1 MFFSLLHVIRQS
13 SALVFILIYKARLCV
28 CPSVRPPL
36 TPKSDIFAQ
45 FFSILCVHFML
56 SQWYF
61 CFVKRRWNTI
71 LPRFEGAHIAYWK
84 ASSLELC
91 FAEIWMIRNVREWSE
106 YKAGSS
112 LGWRNWF
119 YYFNERWWRIASDQ
133 QETQY
138 TSHQPSLIRKHEIKL
153 AFLPPQPP
161 VNMLNFMNELFLEK
175 NGPNVGIYCV
185 VKDLSLFHL

>member
-1 MFFSLLHVIRQS
+1 
-13 SALVFILIYKARLCV
+13 
-28 CPSVRPPL
+28 
-36 TPKSDIFAQ
+36 
-45 FFSILCVHFML
+45 ML

-61 CFVKRRWNTI
+61 CLVKRRWNTI
-71 LPRFEGAHIAYWK
+71 LPRFEGAHRAHWK

-91 FAEIWMIRNVREWSE
+91 FAEIWMIRDVREWSE

-138 TSHQPSLIRKHEIKL
+138 TSNQPSLIRKHEIKL

-161 VNMLNFMNELFLEK
+161 VNILNLMNELSRVKFEQK
-175 NGPNVGIYCV
+175 IGIYWKFHQNLCFL
-185 VKDLSLFHL
+185 LSFQTFYQSWFAHQKVSKLSESKFDIYW